1 MKPLNECVLREIHPP
16 PKVDETLAQL
26 SWAKIISTFSHKCN
40 LIINPC
46 AARVTVLGPLC
57 LSVRLII
64 LANRPTFCG
73 TVPQKSVGLLP
84 RFLQP
89 RAKRQRKSDTILTLP
104 YPFCGD
110 LVNPHPFIPEFYNH
124 NPSVVL
130 QGIPRG
136 TTRVEIS
143 HRNQLGEF
151 AMKSVKFLGH
161 IVNGVGITA
170 APDKITGIVYR
181 HGSS

>member
-1 MKPLNECVLREIHPP
+1 M
-16 PKVDETLAQL
+16 
-26 SWAKIISTFSHKCN
+26 
-40 LIINPC
+40 
-46 AARVTVLGPLC
+46 
-57 LSVRLII
+57 SVCQII
-64 LANRPTFCG
+64 LANRPTFRG

-143 HRNQLGEF
+143 HRNQLGNNQRKVEISTVRAPLF
-151 AMKSVKFLGH
+151 FSAPTLLRRARTRSFRPAGHTLERPWKSVWISVDISGYHAEWKSLQMTELE
-161 IVNGVGITA
+161 I
-170 APDKITGIVYR
+170 
-181 HGSS
+181 S